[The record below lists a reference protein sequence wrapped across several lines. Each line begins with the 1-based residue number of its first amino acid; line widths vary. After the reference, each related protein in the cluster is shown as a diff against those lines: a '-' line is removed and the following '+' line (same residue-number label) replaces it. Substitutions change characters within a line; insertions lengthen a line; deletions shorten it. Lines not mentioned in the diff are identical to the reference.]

1 MGVLFNEYD
10 STKKALGRKMPRALC
25 MDIMRK
31 LYMNF
36 IEILKI
42 SQVSQPNTQNMK
54 VKFGFDAN

>member
-1 MGVLFNEYD
+1 
-10 STKKALGRKMPRALC
+10 MPRALC